1 MLQLD
6 IREAIQQPRS
16 ASKLINMPTFLLI
29 GAGKSGTTSIYNYL
43 RQHPDVYMPRIKEP
57 LFFAFEGQR
66 VNFCGPGDAE
76 IFPMFKAA
84 SLGLCAYPGARQSR
98 VSLIHGAD
106 LAVRGA
112 RLLRAPE
119 AKRAAAAWI

>member
-43 RQHPDVYMPRIKEP
+43 KQHPDVYMPRIKEP

-66 VNFCGPGDAE
+66 VNFCG
-76 IFPMFKAA
+76 
-84 SLGLCAYPGARQSR
+84 
-98 VSLIHGAD
+98 
-106 LAVRGA
+106 
-112 RLLRAPE
+112 RAMP
-119 AKRAAAAWI
+119 RSMLVP